1 MYALRTYFSKG
12 QTKARRTFLNIFR
25 KFPKMSEDAR
35 RLPKTFE
42 EDPQMFRWYTNEF
55 RYNLRDKLDITEIIN
70 IFTCESFLS
79 ICYHSLYHWLLYNK
93 KRFNAPTTTQGT
105 SLVVAVRHNKW
116 VITLR
121 GWHIWIQNKFNLIQV
136 LQPSS
141 WFTCIYW
148 TTGQSFSLEYNTTKP
163 LLQRFRKPVVKMLSA
178 FVGLVFVL
186 FASLILDARGKV
198 VFIHWMKYR
207 SFIVSWLFPYVSY
220 FVKDQLAIF

>member
-1 MYALRTYFSKG
+1 M
-12 QTKARRTFLNIFR
+12 
-25 KFPKMSEDAR
+25 
-35 RLPKTFE
+35 
-42 EDPQMFRWYTNEF
+42 W
-55 RYNLRDKLDITEIIN
+55 RYH
-70 IFTCESFLS
+70 IFTCEDIVSFLS

-93 KRFNAPTTTQGT
+93 KRFNAPTTTQGN

-121 GWHIWIQNKFNLIQV
+121 GWHIWIQNKFNLIQMI
-136 LQPSS
+136 QPSS

-148 TTGQSFSLEYNTTKP
+148 TTGQSFSLECNTTKP

-198 VFIHWMKYR
+198 VFIHWMKI
-207 SFIVSWLFPYVSY
+207 SFFYCFMIVSLCIVFCERWISYILMPFSSYNHLEYFIPHFYKSSCILSLTCGHRLEKLTLFQDLW
-220 FVKDQLAIF
+220 KIW